1 MTRKYGPRTVVA
13 GLLILISSQSCHAQG
28 NQGPGGA
35 PGGILINPSG
45 LVSAAPTHEIIS
57 PALLKR
63 LRRSANS
70 ANDDG
75 IADVQQRVIS
85 LRQLDLEL
93 QQTLQSGV
101 SPNTQLRCLGGLTR
115 IEMVVLAGN
124 QDDILFVGP
133 AETVVR
139 LPTGRMVGAQTGR
152 PCLLLDDLLT
162 AFRNPE
168 ILQRAGCSIDPDP
181 QRLQQSQQWIRANTT
196 PATVQVQTSRLRQMI
211 RIMGYWDVSVFGVPA
226 NSRIAVAMV
235 EADYRMKR
243 LAIGLDNPGVRR
255 LKSSLALAR
264 PGDNMM
270 RRWWFAAAEN
280 LLQSNASGDAWVISG
295 PRLRLLAQEEIT
307 GPNGQLMDAPNVTGS
322 GDRFARSFN
331 DCFEELTE
339 RIPAFAD
346 LQNTVDI
353 LLLAAIVRS
362 LQDSQTLVWQPVVLE
377 NSAVLPAATY
387 SVPRNTVP
395 MLTTRSGPGG
405 SLIGCFSGGVL
416 VDAEHIVAGASDT
429 LDAMTSTAEKIRE
442 IAAGSD
448 PGWFRDGVL
457 Q

>member
-1 MTRKYGPRTVVA
+1 
-13 GLLILISSQSCHAQG
+13 
-28 NQGPGGA
+28 
-35 PGGILINPSG
+35 
-45 LVSAAPTHEIIS
+45 
-57 PALLKR
+57 
-63 LRRSANS
+63 
-70 ANDDG
+70 
-75 IADVQQRVIS
+75 
-85 LRQLDLEL
+85 
-93 QQTLQSGV
+93 
-101 SPNTQLRCLGGLTR
+101 
-115 IEMVVLAGN
+115 
-124 QDDILFVGP
+124 
-133 AETVVR
+133 
-139 LPTGRMVGAQTGR
+139 
-152 PCLLLDDLLT
+152 
-162 AFRNPE
+162 
-168 ILQRAGCSIDPDP
+168 
-181 QRLQQSQQWIRANTT
+181 
-196 PATVQVQTSRLRQMI
+196 
-211 RIMGYWDVSVFGVPA
+211 
-226 NSRIAVAMV
+226 
-235 EADYRMKR
+235 
-243 LAIGLDNPGVRR
+243 
-255 LKSSLALAR
+255 
-264 PGDNMM
+264 MM

-416 VDAEHIVAGASDT
+416 VDAEQIVAGASDT
-429 LDAMTSTAEKIRE
+429 LDAMASTAEKIRE
-442 IAAGSD
+442 ISAGSD